1 MVLFCYN
8 NWSKI
13 NFSLDIDMNHLLI
26 CTIKKPFS
34 LRFLITFIGL
44 LVFPFTALAES
55 GGAASISQIPELSAT
70 FYGYASIAIF
80 ILAYS
85 LVPFEEK
92 IHLLKSKPVLFA
104 AGLIW
109 ILVALAFKSVG
120 ASDLAHN
127 AIRHAIVEYAE
138 LFLFLLVAMTYINAL
153 EERAVFK
160 ALRSYLIS
168 RGYSLKKVFWV
179 TGALAFVISPIAD
192 NLTTALLM
200 GAVVMA
206 VGGKDVK
213 FISIAC
219 INVVVAANAGGAFS
233 PFGDITTL
241 MVWQK
246 GKVEFLQFLPLFIPS
261 LVNWLV
267 PAVIMSFAISKG
279 TPQATQE
286 KSQLKL
292 GAKVMIGL
300 FLATIATAVCFHS
313 FLHLPPAAGMMF
325 GLGYLGLYSFY
336 LKRVE
341 GRTMMAD
348 SIFGGRTEAHS
359 NPLSVLQSYG
369 KNIGLHLN
377 DQPYP
382 AFILDN
388 DHKVSHWNTSLEELT
403 GYKAADMI
411 GTKDQWKAFYKDE
424 RPTLADIVLD
434 DKSAVGVRQHYSGK
448 YRDNEIEGSS
458 YDAANYFENIGD
470 SGAYLMFSAAP
481 ITDGNGENIGSVEL
495 FEDMTGNRADVKE
508 FDIMERVSHAEWDTL
523 LFFYGVI
530 MCVAGLSQFGYM
542 AIISELMY
550 SDMGPTWANTLVG
563 VLSAIV
569 DNIPVM
575 FAVLTMNP
583 NMPLEQWQ
591 LVTLTAGVGGSML
604 AIGSA
609 AGVALLGTARGVYTF
624 ASHLKWAPVI
634 ALGYVASIG
643 THLLINGSGY

>member
-1 MVLFCYN
+1 MNLLTRH
-8 NWSKI
+8 
-13 NFSLDIDMNHLLI
+13 SLTH
-26 CTIKKPFS
+26 S
-34 LRFLITFIGL
+34 SRLRFFLI
-44 LVFPFTALAES
+44 ALAMCLFPVAAWAGS
-55 GGAASISQIPELSAT
+55 GSASISLDQLPDLSAS
-70 FYGYASIAIF
+70 FYGYASVAIF
-80 ILAYS
+80 IMAYA
-85 LVPFEEK
+85 LVPLENN

-104 AGLIW
+104 AGVIW
-109 ILVALAFKSVG
+109 ILVAVAFNEIG
-120 ASDLAHN
+120 ASEIAHE
-127 AIRHAIVEYAE
+127 AIRHAIIEYAE

-153 EERAVFK
+153 EDRNVFK
-160 ALRSYLIS
+160 ALRAYLVS
-168 RGYSLKKVFWV
+168 RGYSLRKVFWV

-213 FISIAC
+213 FISLSC

-246 GKVEFLQFLPLFIPS
+246 GKVEFLQFLPLLIPS
-261 LVNWLV
+261 VVNWII
-267 PAVIMSFAISKG
+267 PAVLMSFALPEG

-286 KSQLKL
+286 KSKMKR
-292 GAKVMIGL
+292 GAKVMMVL
-300 FLATIATAVCFHS
+300 FLATIVTAVSFHS

-336 LKRVE
+336 LKRLE
-341 GRTMMAD
+341 GRTYMAD
-348 SIFGGRTEAHS
+348 SIFGGRSEAHK
-359 NPLSVLQSYG
+359 NPLNVLRAYG
-369 KNIGLHLN
+369 KDIGHHLN

-382 AFILDN
+382 AFMLDQ
-388 DHKVSHWNTSLEELT
+388 DHKVTHWNTALEDLT
-403 GYKAADMI
+403 GFKAKDMM
-411 GTKDQWKAFYKDE
+411 GTGDHWKEFYQDQ
-424 RPTLADIVLD
+424 RPTLADVVLED
-434 DKSAVGVRQHYSGK
+434 ESGTEVHQHYRGL
-448 YRDNEIEGSS
+448 YRDNPLDGNS
-458 YDAANYFENIGD
+458 YDAANFFENIGN

-481 ITDGNGENIGSVEL
+481 VTDEHGKTVGAVEL
-495 FEDMTGNRADVKE
+495 FEDMTDKRVDVKE
-508 FDIMERVSHAEWDTL
+508 FDVMERVSRAEWDTL

-542 AIISELMY
+542 AMVSELMY
-550 SDMGPTWANTLVG
+550 SDLGPVWANTLVG

-575 FAVLTMNP
+575 FAVLTMDP
-583 NMPLEQWQ
+583 VMPLEQWQ

-624 ASHLKWAPVI
+624 ASHLKWMPVI
-634 ALGYVASIG
+634 ALGYAASIG
-643 THLLINGSGY
+643 VHLLINGSGL

>member
-1 MVLFCYN
+1 MMNLSLFYPL
-8 NWSKI
+8 I
-13 NFSLDIDMNHLLI
+13 NRSWLSCLLAGLSLLLL
-26 CTIKKPFS
+26 P
-34 LRFLITFIGL
+34 L
-44 LVFPFTALAES
+44 TALAES
-55 GGAASISQIPELSAT
+55 AGGAVQIPELSAS
-70 FYGYASIAIF
+70 FYGYASVAIF

-85 LVPFEEK
+85 LVPLENN
-92 IHLLKSKPVLFA
+92 IHLLKSKPVLVA

-109 ILVALAFKSVG
+109 VLVAIAFNEVG
-120 ASDLAHN
+120 ASDQAHH
-127 AIRHAIVEYAE
+127 AIRHAIIEYAE

-153 EERAVFK
+153 EDRNVFQ
-160 ALRSYLIS
+160 ALRAYLIS
-168 RGYSLKKVFWV
+168 RGYSLRKVFWV

-206 VGGKDVK
+206 VGGKNLHFV
-213 FISIAC
+213 SIAC

-246 GKVEFLQFLPLFIPS
+246 GKVEFLEFLPLFIPS
-261 LVNWLV
+261 LVNWFV
-267 PAVIMSFAISKG
+267 PAIIMNFAIPNEIPEAS
-279 TPQATQE
+279 QE
-286 KSQLKL
+286 KSLMKM
-292 GAKVMIGL
+292 GAKVMMGL
-300 FLATIATAVCFHS
+300 FLATIVTAVSFHS

-336 LKRVE
+336 LKKIE
-341 GRTMMAD
+341 GRTVMAD
-348 SIFGGRTEAHS
+348 SIFGGRSDAHQ
-359 NPLSVLQSYG
+359 NPLSVLQTYG
-369 KNIGLHLN
+369 KAIGEHLN

-382 AFILDN
+382 AFMIGTDN
-388 DHKVSHWNTSLEELT
+388 KITHWNTALEELT
-403 GYKAADMI
+403 GIKAEEMI
-411 GTKDQWKAFYKDE
+411 GTRDQWKGFYKE
-424 RPTLADIVLD
+424 QRPTLADVVLED
-434 DKSAVGVRQHYSGK
+434 ESGAGVRQHFHNQYRNNPIGGK
-448 YRDNEIEGSS
+448 S
-458 YDAANYFENIGD
+458 YDAANYFDNIGH

-481 ITDGNGENIGSVEL
+481 VIDENGETIGAVEL
-495 FEDMTGNRADVKE
+495 FEDMTEKREEVKGFDV
-508 FDIMERVSHAEWDTL
+508 MERVSRAEWDTL

-542 AIISELMY
+542 AIVSELMY
-550 SDMGPTWANTLVG
+550 SDLGPTWANGLVG

-575 FAVLTMNP
+575 FAVLTMDP
-583 NMPLEQWQ
+583 TMSLGQWQ

-624 ASHLKWAPVI
+624 ASHLKWTPAI

-643 THLLINGSGY
+643 IHLLINGV

>member
-1 MVLFCYN
+1 MNRFHAKT
-8 NWSKI
+8 WS
-13 NFSLDIDMNHLLI
+13 SPTH
-26 CTIKKPFS
+26 
-34 LRFLITFIGL
+34 LRFFFFCLTL
-44 LVFPFTALAES
+44 LFLPFAAFAESAESSSALA
-55 GGAASISQIPELSAT
+55 QIPELSAT

-85 LVPFEEK
+85 LVPLENN

-109 ILVALAFKSVG
+109 ILVALAFKDIG
-120 ASDLAHN
+120 APELAHD
-127 AIRHAIVEYAE
+127 AIRHAIIEYAE

-153 EERAVFK
+153 EDRDVFQ
-160 ALRSYLIS
+160 ALRAYLVS
-168 RGYSLKKVFWV
+168 RGFSLRKVFWV

-213 FISIAC
+213 FVSLAC

-246 GKVEFLQFLPLFIPS
+246 GKVEFLQFFPLLIPS

-267 PAVIMSFAISKG
+267 PAVLMNFALPDAIPEASKE
-279 TPQATQE
+279 QSRM
-286 KSQLKL
+286 KR
-292 GAKVMIGL
+292 GAKVMMGL
-300 FLATIATAVCFHS
+300 FLATIVTAVCFHS

-336 LKRVE
+336 LKRLE
-341 GRTMMAD
+341 GRSLMAD
-348 SIFGGRTEAHS
+348 SIFGARTESHE
-359 NPLSVLQSYG
+359 NPLNVLRTYG
-369 KNIGLHLN
+369 NAIGEHLD

-382 AFILDN
+382 AFLLDQ
-388 DHKVSHWNTSLEELT
+388 DHKVTHWNRSLEALT

-411 GTKDQWKAFYKDE
+411 GTRDHWKAFYDTE
-424 RPTLADIVLD
+424 RPTLADVVLD
-434 DKSAVGVRQHYSGK
+434 DESHADVRQHYEGR
-448 YRDNEIEGSS
+448 YRENPLENKS
-458 YDAANYFENIGD
+458 YDAANYFEKLGG

-481 ITDGNGENIGSVEL
+481 LTNEQGETIGAVEL
-495 FEDMTGNRADVKE
+495 FEDMTEQRVEVKGFDV
-508 FDIMERVSHAEWDTL
+508 MERVSRAEWDTL

-530 MCVAGLSQFGYM
+530 LCVAGLSQFGYM
-542 AIISELMY
+542 ALISELMY
-550 SDMGPTWANTLVG
+550 TDLGPVWANTLVG

-575 FAVLTMNP
+575 FAVLTMDP
-583 NMPLEQWQ
+583 AMPLEQWQ

-624 ASHLKWAPVI
+624 ASHLKWSPVI
-634 ALGYVASIG
+634 ALGYIASIAV
-643 THLLINGSGY
+643 HLLLNGSGM

>member
-1 MVLFCYN
+1 MNLSMFFPQINSASSRFVLAVV
-8 NWSKI
+8 
-13 NFSLDIDMNHLLI
+13 
-26 CTIKKPFS
+26 
-34 LRFLITFIGL
+34 GL
-44 LVFPFTALAES
+44 LLLPLTAFAET
-55 GGAASISQIPELSAT
+55 GGATANVPELSAS
-70 FYGYASIAIF
+70 FYGYLSIAIF

-85 LVPFEEK
+85 LVPLENN
-92 IHLLKSKPVLFA
+92 IHLLKSKPVLVA

-109 ILVALAFKSVG
+109 ILVALAFKEIG
-120 ASDLAHN
+120 ATEQAH
-127 AIRHAIVEYAE
+127 HAIKHAIIEYAE

-153 EERAVFK
+153 EDRNVFQ
-160 ALRSYLIS
+160 ALRAYLVS
-168 RGYSLKKVFWV
+168 RGYSLRKVFWV

-206 VGGKDVK
+206 VGGSNIRFV
-213 FISIAC
+213 SIAC

-246 GKVEFLQFLPLFIPS
+246 GKVEFLEFLPLFIPS
-261 LVNWLV
+261 LVNWFV
-267 PAVIMSFAISKG
+267 PAIIMNFAIPNEIPEAS
-279 TPQATQE
+279 QE
-286 KSQLKL
+286 KSFMKR
-292 GAKVMIGL
+292 GAKVMMVL
-300 FLATIATAVCFHS
+300 FLATIVTAVSFHS

-341 GRTMMAD
+341 GRTVMAD
-348 SIFGGRTEAHS
+348 SIFGGRSDAHQ
-359 NPLSVLQSYG
+359 NPLSVLQAYG
-369 KNIGLHLN
+369 KDIGEHLN

-382 AFILDN
+382 AFMIDKEKN
-388 DHKVSHWNTSLEELT
+388 VTHWNTALEELT
-403 GYKAADMI
+403 GIKAEEMI
-411 GTKDQWKAFYKDE
+411 GTKNHWKGFYKE
-424 RPTLADIVLD
+424 QRPTLADAVLED
-434 DKSAVGVRQHYSGK
+434 ESGAGVRQHYQNK
-448 YRDNEIEGSS
+448 YRDNPMGGKS
-458 YDAANYFENIGD
+458 YDAANYFDNIGN

-481 ITDGNGENIGSVEL
+481 VVDENGETVGAVEL
-495 FEDMTGNRADVKE
+495 FEDMTEKREEVKE
-508 FDIMERVSHAEWDTL
+508 FDVMERVSRAEWDTL

-530 MCVAGLSQFGYM
+530 LCVAGLSQFGYM
-542 AIISELMY
+542 AIVSELMY
-550 SDMGPTWANTLVG
+550 NDLGPTWANGLVG

-575 FAVLTMNP
+575 FAVLTMDP
-583 NMPLEQWQ
+583 AMSLGQWQ

-624 ASHLKWAPVI
+624 ASHLKWTPAI

-643 THLLINGSGY
+643 VHLLINGV

>member
-1 MVLFCYN
+1 MD
-8 NWSKI
+8 I
-13 NFSLDIDMNHLLI
+13 NMGIPAFRIQLCSSRLPIAATILSLLL
-26 CTIKKPFS
+26 
-34 LRFLITFIGL
+34 
-44 LVFPFTALAES
+44 FPFAAMAEAAGTPALE
-55 GGAASISQIPELSAT
+55 QIPQLSAT

-80 ILAYS
+80 VLAYA
-85 LVPFEEK
+85 LVPLENN

-104 AGLIW
+104 AGIIW
-109 ILVALAFKSVG
+109 ILVALAFNDVG
-120 ASDLAHN
+120 ASEQAHY
-127 AIRHAIVEYAE
+127 AIRHAIIEYAE

-153 EERAVFK
+153 EDRNVFQ
-160 ALRSYLIS
+160 ALRAYLVS

-179 TGALAFVISPIAD
+179 TGALSFTISPIAD

-206 VGGKDVK
+206 VGGKDIK
-213 FISIAC
+213 FVSIAC
-219 INVVVAANAGGAFS
+219 VNVVIAANAGGAFS

-246 GKVEFLQFLPLFIPS
+246 GKVEFLQFLPLFVPS

-267 PAVIMSFAISKG
+267 PAVLMHFALPDGI
-279 TPQATQE
+279 PQATKE
-286 KSQLKL
+286 KARMKL
-292 GAKVMIGL
+292 GAKVMMVL
-300 FLATIATAVCFHS
+300 FLATIVTAVSFHS

-341 GRTMMAD
+341 GRTVMAD
-348 SIFGGRTEAHS
+348 SIFGGRSEAHK

-369 KNIGLHLN
+369 QDIGEHLN

-382 AFILDN
+382 AFMLN
-388 DHKVSHWNTSLEELT
+388 TDHEVTHWNAALEELT
-403 GYKAADMI
+403 GIKASDMI
-411 GTKDQWKAFYKDE
+411 GTKNHWQAFYKDE
-424 RPTLADIVLD
+424 RPTLADVMLD
-434 DKSAVGVRQHYSGK
+434 DESGVGVRQHYGGL
-448 YRDNEIEGSS
+448 YRDNPIQGKA
-458 YDAANYFENIGD
+458 YDAANYFENIGQ

-481 ITDGNGENIGSVEL
+481 VTNNNGETVGSVEL
-495 FEDMTGNRADVKE
+495 FEDMTDERADVKE
-508 FDIMERVSHAEWDTL
+508 FDVMERVSRAEWDTL

-542 AIISELMY
+542 AMISELMY
-550 SDMGPTWANTLVG
+550 SDLGPIWANALVG

-575 FAVLTMNP
+575 FAVLTMDP
-583 NMPLEQWQ
+583 VMPVEQWQ

-624 ASHLKWAPVI
+624 ASHLKWTPAI
-634 ALGYVASIG
+634 ALGYAASIG
-643 THLLINGSGY
+643 VHLLINGSGL

>member
-1 MVLFCYN
+1 
-8 NWSKI
+8 
-13 NFSLDIDMNHLLI
+13 
-26 CTIKKPFS
+26 
-34 LRFLITFIGL
+34 
-44 LVFPFTALAES
+44 
-55 GGAASISQIPELSAT
+55 
-70 FYGYASIAIF
+70 
-80 ILAYS
+80 
-85 LVPFEEK
+85 
-92 IHLLKSKPVLFA
+92 
-104 AGLIW
+104 
-109 ILVALAFKSVG
+109 
-120 ASDLAHN
+120 
-127 AIRHAIVEYAE
+127 
-138 LFLFLLVAMTYINAL
+138 MTYINAL
-153 EERAVFK
+153 EERSVFK

-179 TGALAFVISPIAD
+179 TGVLAFLISPIAD

-219 INVVVAANAGGAFS
+219 INVVIAANAGGAFS

-286 KSQLKL
+286 KSQMKM
-292 GAKVMIGL
+292 GAKIMIGL
-300 FLATIATAVCFHS
+300 FLATIVTAVCFHS

-359 NPLSVLQSYG
+359 NPLNVLQSYG
-369 KNIGLHLN
+369 KDIGEHLN

-382 AFILDN
+382 AFMLDK
-388 DHKVSHWNTSLEELT
+388 DHNVSHWNEPLEKLT
-403 GYKAADMI
+403 GYTAVDMI
-411 GTKDQWKAFYKDE
+411 GTKDHWKAFYKDE
-424 RPTLADIVLD
+424 RPTLADVVLD
-434 DKSAVGVRQHYSGK
+434 DKSAVGVRQHYRGK
-448 YRDNEIEGSS
+448 YRDNESEGSA
-458 YDAANYFENIGD
+458 YDAANYFEDIGS
-470 SGAYLMFSAAP
+470 SGTYLMFSAAP
-481 ITDGNGENIGSVEL
+481 VTDENGQKIGSIEL
-495 FEDMTGNRADVKE
+495 FEDMSEHRAEVKE
-508 FDIMERVSHAEWDTL
+508 FDIMERVSRAEWDTL

-542 AIISELMY
+542 AIISEVMY

-604 AIGSA
+604 AVGSA

-624 ASHLKWAPVI
+624 VSHLKWAPVI

-643 THLLINGSGY
+643 AHLLINGSGY

>member
-1 MVLFCYN
+1 MRSSASPHRFTLSRKHAFFTFL
-8 NWSKI
+8 I
-13 NFSLDIDMNHLLI
+13 LLLL
-26 CTIKKPFS
+26 PFS
-34 LRFLITFIGL
+34 AVAETSA
-44 LVFPFTALAES
+44 ALAQMPKLS
-55 GGAASISQIPELSAT
+55 GT
-70 FYGYASIAIF
+70 FYGYASVAIF
-80 ILAYS
+80 VLAYA
-85 LVPFEEK
+85 LVPLENN

-104 AGLIW
+104 AGIIW
-109 ILVALAFKSVG
+109 VLVALAFNDIG
-120 ASDLAHN
+120 ASEQAHY
-127 AIRHAIVEYAE
+127 AIRHAIIEYAE

-153 EERAVFK
+153 EDRNVFQ
-160 ALRSYLIS
+160 ALRAYLVS
-168 RGYSLKKVFWV
+168 KGYSLKKVFWV
-179 TGALAFVISPIAD
+179 TGALSFVISPIAD

-219 INVVVAANAGGAFS
+219 INVVIAANAGGAFS

-246 GKVEFLQFLPLFIPS
+246 GKVEFLQFLPLFVPS

-267 PAVIMSFAISKG
+267 PALIMSFALPDGI
-279 TPQATQE
+279 PQATKE
-286 KSQLKL
+286 KARMKR
-292 GAKVMIGL
+292 GAQMMMAL
-300 FLATIATAVCFHS
+300 FLATIVTAVSFHS

-341 GRTMMAD
+341 GRTVMAD
-348 SIFGGRTEAHS
+348 SIFGGRSEAHK

-369 KNIGLHLN
+369 KHIGAHLN

-382 AFILDN
+382 AFMLN
-388 DHKVSHWNTSLEELT
+388 TEHEVTHWNQALEALT
-403 GYKAADMI
+403 GIKAADVI
-411 GTKDQWKAFYKDE
+411 GTKNHWQAFYKSE
-424 RPTLADIVLD
+424 RPTLADVMLD
-434 DKSAVGVRQHYSGK
+434 DESSVAVRQHYGGL
-448 YRDNEIEGSS
+448 YRDNPLEGKA
-458 YDAANYFENIGD
+458 YDAANYFENIGQ

-481 ITDGNGENIGSVEL
+481 VTDENGKTIGSVEL
-495 FEDMTGNRADVKE
+495 FEDMTEQRADVKE
-508 FDIMERVSHAEWDTL
+508 FDVMERVSRAEWDTL

-542 AIISELMY
+542 AMISELMY
-550 SDMGPTWANTLVG
+550 NDLGAIGANALVG
-563 VLSAIV
+563 LLSAIV

-575 FAVLTMNP
+575 FAVLTMDP
-583 NMPLEQWQ
+583 VMPLEQWQ

-624 ASHLKWAPVI
+624 ASHLKWTPVI
-634 ALGYVASIG
+634 ALGYVSSIG
-643 THLLINGSGY
+643 VHLWLNGSGL